1 MPNYDLIATTTLSST
16 GNFSFTSIPQTYKE
30 LLLIGAVRG
39 NAGVQ
44 NCTVNVNGNS
54 SSIYRSLIQY
64 GQGST
69 AAMATNAA
77 AGTIYCQLVNND
89 NYAPFTL
96 RFLNYTSTALTK
108 VIMGWGG
115 ATNSGATQTRWEWN
129 SAETNSAITS
139 IGVGVNGGSFV
150 SGSQLTIYGLG

>member
-16 GNFSFTSIPQTYKE
+16 GTFSFTSIPQTYKE

-39 NAGVQ
+39 NSGPN
-44 NCTVNVNGNS
+44 NCTVQVNGLS
-54 SSIYRSLIQY
+54 SSIYRSLVQY
-64 GQGST
+64 GQSST
-69 AAMATNAA
+69 AAMATNAV

-96 RFLNYTSTALTK
+96 RFLNYTNTSTTK

-115 ATNSGATQTRWEWN
+115 AVTSAQTQTRWEWN
-129 SAETNSAITS
+129 SAETNNAITS
-139 IGVGVNGGSFV
+139 ISVGVNGGSFV